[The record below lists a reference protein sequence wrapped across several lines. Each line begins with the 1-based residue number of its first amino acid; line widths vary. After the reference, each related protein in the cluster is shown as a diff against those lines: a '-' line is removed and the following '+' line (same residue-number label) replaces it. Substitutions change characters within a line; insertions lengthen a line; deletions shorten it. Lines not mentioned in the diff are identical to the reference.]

1 MDDLAEVTSHNSW
14 PGQKMTERMSDLAD
28 LKEDKLTNRIAWIPG
43 NAVVPRAEEPDPTSP
58 SSFQA
63 PSPKESH
70 RHFPVLGLITSNG
83 AIEISK

>member
-43 NAVVPRAEEPDPTSP
+43 NAVVPRAEEPDPPRPLHRFRLLPPRNRIDTFP
-58 SSFQA
+58 S
-63 PSPKESH
+63 
-70 RHFPVLGLITSNG
+70 LG
-83 AIEISK
+83 